1 MSLSIEDYELPYD
14 THNLYDV
21 NFFSDKIHTLVTHT
35 PSYVDDWISEIE
47 DIHRNRLHSLIVGLD
62 IEWRPN
68 NRYHDNPVATL
79 QLCVDRRCL
88 IFQLIYAP
96 FVPQSLDRFLANPL
110 YSFVG
115 VGVDNDVEKLANDY
129 DLSVATT
136 VDLRSLA
143 AAEYGVRE
151 MRNMGLKDLAMQ
163 VLGKEVVKPRWIT
176 MSRWDSEY
184 LSASQ
189 VQYACID
196 AFLSFEIGRC
206 LNAAGH

>member
-35 PSYVDDWISEIE
+35 PSGAPTTATTTTPSPPSSSASAAAASSSSSSTPLSF
-47 DIHRNRLHSLIVGLD
+47 RNQSS
-62 IEWRPN
+62 PSSS
-68 NRYHDNPVATL
+68 PTL
-79 QLCVDRRCL
+79 
-88 IFQLIYAP
+88 YT
-96 FVPQSLDRFLANPL
+96 
-110 YSFVG
+110 FVG
-115 VGVDNDVEKLANDY
+115 VGVDSDVEKLTDDY
-129 DLSVATT
+129 GISVATT

-151 MRNMGLKDLAMQ
+151 LRNAGLKDLAMQ

-176 MSRWDSEY
+176 MSRWDNEY

-189 VQYACID
+189 VQYACVD

-206 LNAAGH
+206 LNAAGQ

>member
-35 PSYVDDWISEIE
+35 PSYVDGWISEIE
-47 DIHRNRLHSLIVGLD
+47 AIHRRRLRSLIVGLD

-68 NRYHDNPVATL
+68 NRYHDNP
-79 QLCVDRRCL
+79 
-88 IFQLIYAP
+88 
-96 FVPQSLDRFLANPL
+96 FLTNPL
-110 YSFVG
+110 YTFVG
-115 VGVDNDVEKLANDY
+115 VGVDSDVEKLTDDY
-129 DLSVATT
+129 GISVATT

-151 MRNMGLKDLAMQ
+151 LRNAGLKDLAMQ

-176 MSRWDSEY
+176 MSRWDNEY

-189 VQYACID
+189 VQYACVD

-206 LNAAGH
+206 LNAAGQ

>member
-35 PSYVDDWISEIE
+35 PSYVDGWISEIE

-176 MSRWDSEY
+176 MSRWDNEY

>member
-35 PSYVDDWISEIE
+35 PSYVDGWISEIE
-47 DIHRNRLHSLIVGLD
+47 AIHRRRLRSLIVGLD
-62 IEWRPN
+62 VEWRPN
-68 NRYHDNPVATL
+68 NRHHDNPVATL
-79 QLCVDRRCL
+79 QLCVGRRCL

-96 FVPQSLDRFLANPL
+96 FIPQSLAQFLTNPL
-110 YSFVG
+110 YTFVG
-115 VGVDNDVEKLANDY
+115 VGVDSDVEKLTDDY
-129 DLSVATT
+129 GLSVATT

-151 MRNMGLKDLAMQ
+151 LRNAGLKILAMQ

-176 MSRWDSEY
+176 MSRWDNEY

-189 VQYACID
+189 VQYACVD

-206 LNAAGH
+206 LNAAGQ